1 MSGSWPHHKFPKFRR
16 PLHKKYF
23 LLTDVH
29 WSTIC
34 SFSGWIGFVTSL
46 IVMWFFGDLCL
57 PDSILDRLCI
67 IVIGCLSFAGQI
79 CMVYTVKFE
88 SAGST
93 ALIRKS
99 FDVTLAFIFQIIFF
113 HVSLHPNV
121 NTNHETCFTT

>member
-1 MSGSWPHHKFPKFRR
+1 M
-16 PLHKKYF
+16 
-23 LLTDVH
+23 
-29 WSTIC
+29 
-34 SFSGWIGFVTSL
+34 
-46 IVMWFFGDLCL
+46 FFFEDLCL
-57 PDSILDRLCI
+57 PDSVLDRLCI

-113 HVSLHPNV
+113 HVSLHSNV
-121 NTNHETCFTT
+121 NTKPVLLHKGQLISKADLKVFI

>member
-1 MSGSWPHHKFPKFRR
+1 MSGPTTSSPSSAA
-16 PLHKKYF
+16 PLYKKYI

-46 IVMWFFGDLCL
+46 IVMFFFGDLCL
-57 PDSILDRLCI
+57 PDSNLDRLCI
-67 IVIGCLSFAGQI
+67 IVIGCLSLAGQI

-113 HVSLHPNV
+113 HVSLIHISGI
-121 NTNHETCFTT
+121 ETCYC